1 MSSGHRRH
9 CPFACLMGSGQERR
23 EVVCVP
29 LVLPQPPAPQSL
41 GESLPPGVAAQAGSE
56 TTGREAPESQLQ
68 EVWQEAAYT
77 LLPAVAPQLRLLV
90 GHLKGFM
97 LFSLWTC
104 RCSSRQ
110 RSQLFRNSI
119 WTFRGERRKAE
130 AIRQTN
136 CPRNGPMITLGGEGK
151 KSSALY

>member
-1 MSSGHRRH
+1 MQGSSVS
-9 CPFACLMGSGQERR
+9 ASGA
-23 EVVCVP
+23 
-29 LVLPQPPAPQSL
+29 PPAPWPQSL
-41 GESLPPGVAAQAGSE
+41 GGSLPPGVAAQAGSE

-136 CPRNGPMITLGGEGK
+136 CPRNGPMITLGGKGK
-151 KSSALY
+151 KIQCIILRDTSQGLRHLN